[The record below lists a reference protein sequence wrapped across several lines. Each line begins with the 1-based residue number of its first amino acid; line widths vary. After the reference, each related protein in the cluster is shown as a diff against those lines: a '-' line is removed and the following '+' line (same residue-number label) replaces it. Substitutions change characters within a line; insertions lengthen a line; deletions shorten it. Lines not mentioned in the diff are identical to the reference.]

1 MKLTGKTKEAFEKW
15 FYKEIDQIG
24 GEGLDDVTDLHLNA
38 LIIEFFDSVGYTID
52 RDSYNRKMTIV
63 DWNDGNETH
72 YTIDC
77 EYLDPFTDWW
87 DKAIEKANDIYNN
100 KLA

>member
-1 MKLTGKTKEAFEKW
+1 MKLTGKTKEAFFKFTIKNYGFDE
-15 FYKEIDQIG
+15 YAIS
-24 GEGLDDVTDLHLNA
+24 HLKDTLKNA

-87 DKAIEKANDIYNN
+87 DKAIEKANELLN
-100 KLA
+100 KC